1 MMNEGLS
8 ELPAGSAAVVD
19 EETNGEA
26 KNLRVLVADEAQE
39 RLKRTAAIVLELG
52 HVVVARETVVSR
64 VGEATRRERPDVAL
78 VELDRSQAHALE
90 LISQIVEEAACPVIA
105 MIDAED
111 PDFVREAAQRGVFAY
126 IADGENDELQS
137 SLEIVLRRFGEYQN
151 LKGAFGRRA
160 MVERGK
166 GILMER
172 HQIDEGQAFEM
183 IRAHARRMGRRVV
196 EVAEAVVD
204 GHLLLP
210 PQASTPAEERP

>member
-1 MMNEGLS
+1 MNEGLS

-19 EETNGEA
+19 EETSGEA
-26 KNLRVLVADEAQE
+26 ENLRVLVADEAQE

-160 MVERGK
+160 MIERGK

-210 PQASTPAEERP
+210 PKASAPPEERA

>member
-1 MMNEGLS
+1 M
-8 ELPAGSAAVVD
+8 VD

-26 KNLRVLVADEAQE
+26 ENLRVLVADEAQE
-39 RLKRTAAIVLELG
+39 RLKRTAAIVVELG

-90 LISQIVEEAACPVIA
+90 LISQIVKEAACPVIA

-111 PDFVREAAQRGVFAY
+111 PEFVREAAQRGVFAY

-137 SLEIVLRRFGEYQN
+137 SLEIVLRRFREYQN
-151 LKGAFGRRA
+151 LEGAFGRRA
-160 MVERGK
+160 MIERGK

-183 IRAHARRMGRRVV
+183 IRAHARRMGRRAV

-210 PQASTPAEERP
+210 PQASTPPEERP

>member
-1 MMNEGLS
+1 L
-8 ELPAGSAAVVD
+8 VD

-26 KNLRVLVADEAQE
+26 ENLRVLVADEAQE
-39 RLKRTAAIVLELG
+39 RLKRTAAIVVELG

-90 LISQIVEEAACPVIA
+90 LISQIVKEASCPVIA

-111 PDFVREAAQRGVFAY
+111 PEFVREAAQRGVFAY

-137 SLEIVLRRFGEYQN
+137 SLEIVLRRFREYQN
-151 LKGAFGRRA
+151 LEGAFGRRA
-160 MVERGK
+160 MIERGK

-183 IRAHARRMGRRVV
+183 IRAHARRMGRRAV

-210 PQASTPAEERP
+210 PQASTPPEERP

>member
-1 MMNEGLS
+1 L
-8 ELPAGSAAVVD
+8 VD

-26 KNLRVLVADEAQE
+26 ENLRVLVADEAQE

-90 LISQIVEEAACPVIA
+90 LISQIVREAACPVIA

-137 SLEIVLRRFGEYQN
+137 SLEIVLRRFHEYQN
-151 LKGAFGRRA
+151 LEGAFGRRA
-160 MVERGK
+160 IIERGK

-210 PQASTPAEERP
+210 PQASTPPEERP

>member
-1 MMNEGLS
+1 L
-8 ELPAGSAAVVD
+8 VD

-26 KNLRVLVADEAQE
+26 ENLRVLGADEAQE
-39 RLKRTAAIVLELG
+39 RLNRTAAIVVELG

-90 LISQIVEEAACPVIA
+90 LISQIVKEASCPVIA

-111 PDFVREAAQRGVFAY
+111 PEFVREAAQRGVFAY

-137 SLEIVLRRFGEYQN
+137 SLEIVLRRFREYQN
-151 LKGAFGRRA
+151 LEGAFGRRA
-160 MVERGK
+160 MIERGK

-183 IRAHARRMGRRVV
+183 IRAHARRMGRRAV

-210 PQASTPAEERP
+210 PQASTPPEERP

>member
-1 MMNEGLS
+1 M
-8 ELPAGSAAVVD
+8 VD

-26 KNLRVLVADEAQE
+26 ENLRVLVADEAQE
-39 RLKRTAAIVLELG
+39 RLKSTAAIVLELG

-78 VELDRSQAHALE
+78 VEVDRSQAHALE
-90 LISQIVEEAACPVIA
+90 LISQIVKEAACPVIA

-126 IADGENDELQS
+126 IANGENDELQS
-137 SLEIVLRRFGEYQN
+137 SLEIVLRRFREYQN
-151 LKGAFGRRA
+151 LEGAFGRRA
-160 MVERGK
+160 MIERGK

-172 HQIDEGQAFEM
+172 HEIDEGQAFEM
-183 IRAHARRMGRRVV
+183 IRAHARRMGRRAV

-210 PQASTPAEERP
+210 PQASTPPERP

>member
-1 MMNEGLS
+1 M
-8 ELPAGSAAVVD
+8 AD
-19 EETNGEA
+19 EATHGEVE
-26 KNLRVLVADEAQE
+26 NLRVLVADEAQE
-39 RLKRTAAIVLELG
+39 RLKRTAEIVLELG
-52 HVVVARETVVSR
+52 HVVVARETVVAQ

-111 PDFVREAAQRGVFAY
+111 PDFVREAAERGVFAY

-137 SLEIVLRRFGEYQN
+137 SLEIVLRRFREYQS
-151 LKGAFGRRA
+151 LEGAFGRRA
-160 MVERGK
+160 LIERAK

-183 IRAHARRMGRRVV
+183 IRAHARRMSRRVV

-210 PQASTPAEERP
+210 PRASTSSENGPR

>member
-1 MMNEGLS
+1 L
-8 ELPAGSAAVVD
+8 AD
-19 EETNGEA
+19 EATNGEA
-26 KNLRVLVADEAQE
+26 DNLRVLVADEAQE
-39 RLKRTAAIVLELG
+39 RLKRTAGIVLELG

-78 VELDRSQAHALE
+78 VELDQSQAHALE

-111 PDFVREAAQRGVFAY
+111 PAFVRAAAERGVFAY
-126 IADGENDELQS
+126 VTNGEVDELQS
-137 SLEIVLRRFGEYQN
+137 SLEIVLRRFREYQT
-151 LKGAFGRRA
+151 LQGAFGRRA
-160 MVERGK
+160 SIERCK

-172 HQIDEGQAFEM
+172 HQVDENQAFEM
-183 IRAHARRMGRRVV
+183 IRAHARRTGRRVV

-210 PQASTPAEERP
+210 PNAPTPSGESH